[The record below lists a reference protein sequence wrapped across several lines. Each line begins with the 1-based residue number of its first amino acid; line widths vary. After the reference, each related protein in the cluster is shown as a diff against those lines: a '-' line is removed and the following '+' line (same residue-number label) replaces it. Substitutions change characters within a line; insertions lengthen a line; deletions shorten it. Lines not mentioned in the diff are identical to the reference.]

1 MTLNDFLA
9 LFPGASREKPKFMAL
24 AEAVLSQAADLVPLI
39 AQLQSG
45 FSFAEA
51 EGIQLDQIA
60 EGIGL
65 KRSDC
70 GLGDNAPDG
79 AFRNYIQSKLALWS
93 WDGTNAGVPV
103 TLEKTLAGSTQTD
116 NLDGTVTAVPAASPP
131 ASPMTAPAAELF
143 PYPAGVRLIT

>member
-24 AEAVLSQAADLVPLI
+24 AEAVLSQAADLIPLI

-51 EGIQLDQIA
+51 EGVQLDQIA

-65 KRSDC
+65 KRTDCAWGEETSDET
-70 GLGDNAPDG
+70 
-79 AFRNYIQSKLALWS
+79 FREYIASKLALWS

-103 TLEKTLAGSTQTD
+103 MLEKSLPGSTQTD
-116 NLDGTVTAVPAASPP
+116 NLDSTVTAVPVASPL
-131 ASPMTAPAAELF
+131 TAPAAELF